1 MIEFLA
7 HVFILFL
14 IIAFSFVAI
23 AGNVLR
29 HATGPT
35 AERPSRPSDTKA
47 RKYAAPRAYVL
58 HPTGPQDQSRA
69 A

>member
-7 HVFILFL
+7 HLFILFL
-14 IIAFSFVAI
+14 IIAFSLVAI

-29 HATGPT
+29 HATRSS
-35 AERPSRPSDTKA
+35 AERQSRPDAKA
-47 RKYAAPRAYVL
+47 REYAAPRAYVL
-58 HPTGPQDQSRA
+58 HPTGPQDQPRA